1 MSVQFPRRLISVLMI
16 IGGAVTTASYG
27 ESPKAPP
34 GFTMSRTG
42 SPQDFDYFE
51 GAWTTVQ
58 HKRSSSGPDKGSW
71 RDFPGN
77 LCMQLR
83 LAGNSNIGE
92 IYFPTTR
99 TAGLTVRLFDP
110 AKRQWSI
117 YWASSTTGILDP
129 VPVVGGFTGQLGE
142 FYASD
147 RIGGK
152 PVKVRY
158 LWTIQDHDHAKWE
171 QAISYDD
178 LTWDTNWTA
187 DFTRGDAAEL
197 CTDGVPRR

>member
-1 MSVQFPRRLISVLMI
+1 M
-16 IGGAVTTASYG
+16 
-27 ESPKAPP
+27 PP
-34 GFTMSRTG
+34 GFTMARTG
-42 SPQDFDYFE
+42 SPHDFDYFE

-58 HKRSSSGPDKGSW
+58 HKRSSSGPDSGSW

-83 LAGNSNIGE
+83 LAGQSNIGE
-92 IYFPTTR
+92 IYFPATR

-117 YWASSTTGILDP
+117 YWASSTTGVLDP
-129 VPVVGGFTGQLGE
+129 VPVTGGFIGQRGE

-147 RIGGK
+147 RIEGK
-152 PVKVRY
+152 PVKVRF
-158 LWTIQDHDHAKWE
+158 LWIISDHDHARWE

-178 LTWDTNWTA
+178 RTWDTNWTA
-187 DFTRGDAAEL
+187 DFTRGDPTVL
-197 CTDGVPRR
+197 CTNGVPRR

>member
-1 MSVQFPRRLISVLMI
+1 MSSHIPRKLTSVLMI
-16 IGGAVTTASYG
+16 IGGAVTTPAHG
-27 ESPKAPP
+27 QAAKEPP

-42 SPQDFDYFE
+42 SRQDFDYFE

-71 RDFPGN
+71 RAFPGN

-117 YWASSTTGILDP
+117 YWASSTTGVLDP
-129 VPVVGGFTGQLGE
+129 VPVVGGFTGKRGE

-158 LWTIQDHDHAKWE
+158 LWTIQDHDHATWE

-187 DFTRGDAAEL
+187 DFTRGDPAKL